1 MRRKLLALFLVAF
14 VLRVAAVLVI
24 GEYERPNTWESGM
37 VADALLRGHGFAL
50 DWRTML
56 GTPPDPD
63 AASTWW
69 PPAYPLFL
77 AACRIAAPG
86 ASWLLASVL
95 QAAMLAAIPVLLYS
109 MGKRLFGETAGCAA
123 AGLAAIHPPLLGYAS
138 LIQTAA
144 FEIFWLTLALFFATR
159 VDRDTCLEGVSE
171 QGERGARLEGK
182 RDAYLAGL
190 SLAVAALTRGPVL
203 ALLVVAPAA
212 WLANGVRPR
221 RALALSAFLFLGALT
236 LLGPWAAR
244 NYHVR
249 GAFVLV
255 SSKGGWNLF
264 MGNNPYPAPW
274 DQKQAIQPDFRAKLM
289 EMNEVESDRYLRSL
303 ALKYMR
309 EHPRETI
316 RNMGRRA
323 RDLVWF
329 NEDFGKRSGFSS
341 TLRRITRPVYMV
353 AWPFLL
359 LFAAYGVVRTR
370 RAWRRLISFYG
381 MIAAISAVILL
392 TFFQNRFRAPL
403 EPVLLLFAGAALADL
418 LGLYRA
424 RRENRGAGT
433 PRLGLPDSG
442 SSLRTP

>member
-1 MRRKLLALFLVAF
+1 
-14 VLRVAAVLVI
+14 
-24 GEYERPNTWESGM
+24 
-37 VADALLRGHGFAL
+37 
-50 DWRTML
+50 
-56 GTPPDPD
+56 
-63 AASTWW
+63 
-69 PPAYPLFL
+69 
-77 AACRIAAPG
+77 
-86 ASWLLASVL
+86 
-95 QAAMLAAIPVLLYS
+95 
-109 MGKRLFGETAGCAA
+109 
-123 AGLAAIHPPLLGYAS
+123 
-138 LIQTAA
+138 
-144 FEIFWLTLALFFATR
+144 
-159 VDRDTCLEGVSE
+159 
-171 QGERGARLEGK
+171 
-182 RDAYLAGL
+182 
-190 SLAVAALTRGPVL
+190 
-203 ALLVVAPAA
+203 
-212 WLANGVRPR
+212 
-221 RALALSAFLFLGALT
+221 
-236 LLGPWAAR
+236 
-244 NYHVR
+244 
-249 GAFVLV
+249 
-255 SSKGGWNLF
+255 
-264 MGNNPYPAPW
+264 
-274 DQKQAIQPDFRAKLM
+274 M